1 VVFRGTAVFLAYA
14 YGNRIEGVATSD
26 SDLAISY
33 HYGEHD
39 QVDCAG
45 FFTAPVRRPHGS
57 PRRSFALK
65 AISGNIRKPEAQ
77 FCPEGDLGK
86 YPEARGASR
95 EGSQCGSE
103 IRVFCRHVERRK
115 VFEGRDVDS

>member
-77 FCPEGDLGK
+77 AE
-86 YPEARGASR
+86 RGASVAAKF
-95 EGSQCGSE
+95 GCFAGTSSDGKCS
-103 IRVFCRHVERRK
+103 
-115 VFEGRDVDS
+115 RDVTSIHDDIVNSPIGSRLGLP